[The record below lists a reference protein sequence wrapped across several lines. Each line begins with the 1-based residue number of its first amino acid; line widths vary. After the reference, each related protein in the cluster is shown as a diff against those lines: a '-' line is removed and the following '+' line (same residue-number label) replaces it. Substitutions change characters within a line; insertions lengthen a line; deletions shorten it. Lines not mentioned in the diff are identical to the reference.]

1 MTKKEIVET
10 IKKMDNMKVI
20 NLWNNYV
27 GEKCY
32 PHEDDTIYTNN
43 CAFFNT
49 FFTPYDAVKSVLCGH
64 YNENDD
70 YVAIDENNNAQS
82 FTNWDDAKSPVDID
96 ILVDW
101 LFEKENIFENYILF
115 S

>member
-1 MTKKEIVET
+1 MTKKEIVEN

-49 FFTPYDAVKSVLCGH
+49 FFMPFDAVLAVMHGNYKEED
-64 YNENDD
+64 N
-70 YVAIDENNNAQS
+70 YVIIDEHKNVQS
-82 FTNWDDAKSPVDID
+82 FTNWDEAKSPVD
-96 ILVDW
+96 VDVLAAW
-101 LFEKENIFENYILF
+101 LLENKR
-115 S
+115 

>member
-27 GEKCY
+27 GEKSY
-32 PHEDDTIYTNN
+32 PHNTIYTIYTNN

-49 FFTPYDAVKSVLCGH
+49 FFMPFDAVMSVLYGH

-70 YVAIDENNNAQS
+70 YVIIDEHDNVQS

-96 ILVDW
+96 ILSNW
-101 LFEKENIFENYILF
+101 LLENER
-115 S
+115 

>member
-1 MTKKEIVET
+1 MTKKEIVEN

-32 PHEDDTIYTNN
+32 PHENDTIYTNN

-49 FFTPYDAVKSVLCGH
+49 FFMPFDAVLAVMHGNYKEED
-64 YNENDD
+64 N
-70 YVAIDENNNAQS
+70 YVIIDEHKNVQS
-82 FTNWDDAKSPVDID
+82 FTNWNDAKSPVDID
-96 ILVDW
+96 ILANW
-101 LFEKENIFENYILF
+101 LLENER
-115 S
+115 

>member
-10 IKKMDNMKVI
+10 IKKMDNAKVI

-32 PHEDDTIYTNN
+32 PHEDGTIYTNN

-49 FFTPYDAVKSVLCGH
+49 FFMPFDAVLAVMHGNYKEED
-64 YNENDD
+64 N
-70 YVAIDENNNAQS
+70 YVIIDEHKNAKS
-82 FTNWDDAKSPVDID
+82 FTNWDDAKSPVDVD
-96 ILVDW
+96 ILANW
-101 LFEKENIFENYILF
+101 LLENER
-115 S
+115 

>member
-10 IKKMDNMKVI
+10 IKKMDNAKVI

-32 PHEDDTIYTNN
+32 PHEDGTIYTNN

-49 FFTPYDAVKSVLCGH
+49 FFMPFDAVLAIMHGNYKEED
-64 YNENDD
+64 N
-70 YVAIDENNNAQS
+70 YVIIDEHKNVQS
-82 FTNWDDAKSPVDID
+82 FTNWDDEKSPVDID
-96 ILVDW
+96 ILAN
-101 LFEKENIFENYILF
+101 LLLENER
-115 S
+115 

>member
-1 MTKKEIVET
+1 MIKKEIVEN
-10 IKKMDNMKVI
+10 IKKMDNAKVI

-49 FFTPYDAVKSVLCGH
+49 FFMPFDAVCAVMHGH

-70 YVAIDENNNAQS
+70 YVIIDESENVRS
-82 FTNWDDAKSPVDID
+82 FTNWNDTYSPVDID
-96 ILVDW
+96 ILANYM
-101 LFEKENIFENYILF
+101 LEKEN
-115 S
+115 